1 MTWSVFVFLF
11 VYFLGGG
18 SAALHIIPE
27 NQSHLVAPLRVLV
40 VKHPSLLV
48 LCNRTDLVPFLV
60 ESKPAG

>member
-1 MTWSVFVFLF
+1 M
-11 VYFLGGG
+11 
-18 SAALHIIPE
+18 HIIPE